1 MALKT
6 MGNKFFDAL
15 KRVWDNICAE
25 ARKDTTFVNFLLL
38 DMIAESRSVF
48 IADRST
54 VLVGK
59 EGCENGEAFLIHFK
73 I

>member
-1 MALKT
+1 
-6 MGNKFFDAL
+6 MGNKVFDAL
-15 KRVWDNICAE
+15 KRVWDNRCAE
-25 ARKDTTFVNFLLL
+25 ACKDTTFVNFL
-38 DMIAESRSVF
+38 SF
-48 IADRST
+48 GHDRRKQVRFHCRQDCT

>member
-1 MALKT
+1 MQRRVRTLPLLI
-6 MGNKFFDAL
+6 FF
-15 KRVWDNICAE
+15 
-25 ARKDTTFVNFLLL
+25 LL
-38 DMIAESRSVF
+38 DMIAESKSVF